1 MNKKKNIWINSLAF
15 IFILLLCSTQVLAS
29 GTAATA
35 VKAPQGFHA
44 VLTVIPL
51 IVIIALLFMKVDM
64 IVSGLVG
71 GVLAMIIGGI
81 GLAQANDF
89 LLKAIPFMLNITV
102 PIINSAL
109 AMAVFK
115 AGSYTSALSLVRRG
129 IKGRVEFFAAFIVI
143 LQAAATY
150 MSGIGGGSAMVIA
163 PLAFAAVGAIPEL
176 VAGMA
181 IAAAVSFTTSPASL
195 ESSVVTKLGNISI
208 GDYVA
213 QMRIFWIVFVVIAI
227 VIALYGTKKRNALF
241 KGEESEEFKN
251 MTDKQLFKNTIPA
264 IFLLS
269 AVIFGPFVNKLV
281 GFALVTPLVYSIVTV
296 ALIFICTKFNLNQ
309 SVNAMVDGSNYILVR
324 LFSVGIFLAF
334 INIIGETGAFSAIV
348 SVAKSAPAA
357 LMVPAAVLAGFL
369 VGIPAGAYV
378 GSVLTLVL
386 PIAVS
391 LGFSPIALGFV
402 TMGVGLGSQ
411 MSFVNITMQALSS
424 GFQIPIIDVVKGNS
438 KWVLGSC
445 ALLLVLSFI
454 F

>member
-1 MNKKKNIWINSLAF
+1 MKNKKNTWISTLAF
-15 IFILLLCSTQVLAS
+15 MFIFLLSSTQVF
-29 GTAATA
+29 AAAAAPA
-35 VKAPQGFHA
+35 VKTPQGFHA
-44 VLTVIPL
+44 LLTVIPL

-64 IVSGLVG
+64 IIAGLVG

-129 IKGRVEFFAAFIVI
+129 IKGKVAFFAVFIVI

-195 ESSVVTKLGNISI
+195 ESSVVSKLGNIAI

-213 QMRIFWIVFVVIAI
+213 QMRIFWIIFVVIAI
-227 VIALYGTKKRNALF
+227 IIAFYGTKKRKVLF
-241 KGEESEEFKN
+241 KGEESEEFKG
-251 MTDKQLFKNTIPA
+251 MTQKQLFKNTIPA

-281 GFALVTPLVYSIVTV
+281 SFPLISPLVYSIVTV
-296 ALIFICTKFNLNQ
+296 ALIFLCTKLNLNQ

-334 INIIGETGAFSAIV
+334 INIIGETGAFASIV
-348 SVAKSAPAA
+348 NVAKLAPAA
-357 LMVPAAVLAGFL
+357 FMVPAAVLAGFL

-445 ALLLVLSFI
+445 ALLLVFSFM

>member
-1 MNKKKNIWINSLAF
+1 MNKKKSICASSLLVMF
-15 IFILLLCSTQVLAS
+15 MFLLGSAQVFAEQ
-29 GTAATA
+29 ATEA
-35 VKAPQGFHA
+35 VKAPQGIQA
-44 VLTVIPL
+44 LLSVIPL
-51 IVIIALLFMKVDM
+51 IVIIVLLFKKVDM
-64 IVSGLVG
+64 LVAGFVG

-81 GLAQANDF
+81 GIAQANDF
-89 LLKAIPFMLNITV
+89 LLKSIPSMLTITV

-115 AGSYTSALSLVRRG
+115 SGGYTSALTLVKRG
-129 IKGRVEFFAAFIVI
+129 IKGKVEYLAAFIVI

-195 ESSVVTKLGNISI
+195 ESSIVSQLGNISI
-208 GDYVA
+208 GDYVS
-213 QMRIFWIVFVVIAI
+213 QMRIFWIVFVVISIAI
-227 VIALYGTKKRNALF
+227 AFYGTKRRNTLF
-241 KGEESEEFKN
+241 KDEESEEFKN
-251 MTDKQLFKNTIPA
+251 MTDRQLFINTIPA

-269 AVIFGPFVNKLV
+269 AVIFGPFVNKLI
-281 GFALVTPLVYSIVTV
+281 GFPLFSPLVYTIVTV
-296 ALIFICTKFNLNQ
+296 ILVFLCTKMNLNQ

-334 INIIGETGAFSAIV
+334 INIIGETGAFASIV
-348 SVAKSAPAA
+348 SIAQLAPAA
-357 LMVPAAVLAGFL
+357 LVVPTAVLTGFL
-369 VGIPAGAYV
+369 VGVPAGAYV

-386 PIAVS
+386 PIVAS
-391 LGFSPIALGFV
+391 LGFSPVSLGFV
-402 TMGVGLGSQ
+402 AMGVGLGSQ

-424 GFQIPIIDVVKGNS
+424 GFQIPVIDVVKGNS
-438 KWVLGSC
+438 KWVLGSVV
-445 ALLLVLSFI
+445 LLLVLAFV